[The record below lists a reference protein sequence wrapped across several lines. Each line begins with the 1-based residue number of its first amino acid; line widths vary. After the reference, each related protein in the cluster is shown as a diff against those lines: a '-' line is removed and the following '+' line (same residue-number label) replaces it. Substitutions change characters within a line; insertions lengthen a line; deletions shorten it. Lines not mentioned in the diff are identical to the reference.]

1 MVINNM
7 SKLEENQQK
16 IYELEQVILQLD
28 NETAEFKA
36 KTKEL
41 LKLKE
46 ETYSN
51 LTPWDRVL
59 IARGQSRLKASF
71 LINKLFTDFIELH
84 GDQLFAEDSSI
95 IAGIGM
101 LGDMPVTVLAQAK
114 GTNFNE
120 SIKRN
125 FGMTSPEGF
134 RKTLRL
140 AKEASKFKRPIITIV
155 DTSGAYPGK
164 GAEERGQARAIAEN
178 LMEFSKLDV
187 PVIAIVLS
195 EGGSG
200 GALALTVSDYI
211 FMFENAV
218 YSVLSPEGFSSIL
231 FKNAKSA
238 EESANIMK
246 LTSQDLYEM
255 GIVDEII
262 KEPLGGVKVPT
273 EEFINDL
280 KEKILNVINDLK
292 QESKEKLLEN
302 RYKKFRKIGEC

>member
-1 MVINNM
+1 MGINNM
-7 SKLEENQQK
+7 SNLEENQFK
-16 IYELEQVILQLD
+16 ISELEQAILSLD
-28 NETAEFKA
+28 PESKEFRD

-41 LKLKE
+41 NKLKK

-51 LTPWDRVL
+51 LSHWDRVL
-59 IARGQSRLKASF
+59 IARGQNRLKSST
-71 LINKLFTDFIELH
+71 LIKRLFPTFIELH
-84 GDQLFAEDSSI
+84 GDQLFSDDQSI
-95 IAGIGM
+95 IAGIG
-101 LGDMPVTVLAQAK
+101 LLNDIPVTILAQAK

-140 AKEASKFKRPIITIV
+140 AKEAEKFNRPIITIV

-178 LMEFSKLDV
+178 LMEFSKLNV
-187 PVIAIVLS
+187 PVVAIVLS

-211 FMFENAV
+211 YMFENAI

-231 FKNAKSA
+231 FKNRISA
-238 EESANIMK
+238 EEAANIMK
-246 LTSQDLYEM
+246 LTSHDLKEM
-255 GIVDEII
+255 SIIDEII
-262 KEPLGGVKVPT
+262 EEPLGGIKNPSSD
-273 EEFINDL
+273 FIDNL
-280 KEKILNVINDLK
+280 R
-292 QESKEKLLEN
+292 EKLANKIIELFKEDKNKLIEN
-302 RYKKFRKIGEC
+302 RYNKFRKIGN